1 MVTCKVRTPM
11 QDANTNNWPKWQRMI
26 IYKLC
31 VVCSFCCVA
40 SVLKSVVSVSFFTGS
55 HLNNTLFHSRFV
67 IEQSDGSGS
76 GGCTDFHA
84 HKHHKHKV
92 YQHMYSYIRQNKLHY
107 KTCLALAAGTGF
119 QAQTVNASGTKN
131 APQVD
136 ACHTIQIANNVQNCA
151 KN

>member
-1 MVTCKVRTPM
+1 MRHASTS
-11 QDANTNNWPKWQRMI
+11 NGPKWQRMN

-40 SVLKSVVSVSFFTGS
+40 SVVKSVVSVSFFTGF

-92 YQHMYSYIRQNKLHY
+92 YQHMYSYIRKNKWHY
-107 KTCLALAAGTGF
+107 KTCLALAAGTTF
-119 QAQTVNASGTKN
+119 QTQTVQASGTF
-131 APQVD
+131 VD
-136 ACHTIQIANNVQNCA
+136 YHAVLFSYSLVRLNWFAISLDGTYA
-151 KN
+151 KTK